1 MSIHNN
7 LYTLYIDGSHYQEF
21 DISAGGGILYFNKKE
36 IAKFQKIT
44 PKDIDDNFHE
54 YFALSTCLNE
64 IKQQQLTQ
72 QIDIKTDCLPLAE
85 NIKKIQQNISLS
97 SNIYTIID
105 KLGLIEILS
114 YFTDL
119 KIEYIPRN
127 ENHLADNHIKSFITS
142 FIQNNNLEKT
152 QKFEQPLNNY
162 INQKTTLSGKKNKN
176 INNNHL
182 VIFIEAPIDNSLTFE
197 FNLINNKN
205 SFDIIQ
211 SNTYTVSSK
220 NWGTHI
226 TKTLTHFLSN
236 LNIEQLQISSIGY
249 LETKL
254 YNYIRPN
261 SILLEQT
268 IKNELDKTYSNYEQI
283 LFYKNDDIV
292 NQFKLLK
299 NLPNKQN
306 KEIIQENKNNKKS
319 FLLLALKSIYDENSK
334 NQFLSDN
341 INHEHIQSVPKEKL
355 SIEEIQKNLFEQFL
369 GDKLENNIRKATA
382 LRQNLEEKNN
392 IKLKF

>member
-21 DISAGGGILYFNKKE
+21 DISAGGGILFFNKKE

-44 PKDIDDNFHE
+44 PKDINDNFHE

-72 QIDIKTDCLPLAE
+72 QIDITTDCWPLAE

-105 KLGLIEILS
+105 KLGLIETLS

-176 INNNHL
+176 IN
-182 VIFIEAPIDNSLTFE
+182 IA
-197 FNLINNKN
+197 
-205 SFDIIQ
+205 
-211 SNTYTVSSK
+211 
-220 NWGTHI
+220 
-226 TKTLTHFLSN
+226 
-236 LNIEQLQISSIGY
+236 
-249 LETKL
+249 
-254 YNYIRPN
+254 
-261 SILLEQT
+261 
-268 IKNELDKTYSNYEQI
+268 
-283 LFYKNDDIV
+283 
-292 NQFKLLK
+292 
-299 NLPNKQN
+299 
-306 KEIIQENKNNKKS
+306 
-319 FLLLALKSIYDENSK
+319 
-334 NQFLSDN
+334 
-341 INHEHIQSVPKEKL
+341 
-355 SIEEIQKNLFEQFL
+355 
-369 GDKLENNIRKATA
+369 
-382 LRQNLEEKNN
+382 
-392 IKLKF
+392 

>member
-1 MSIHNN
+1 MSTNNN

-105 KLGLIEILS
+105 KLGLIETLS

-182 VIFIEAPIDNSLTFE
+182 VIFIESPIDNNLTFE
-197 FNLINNKN
+197 FSLINNKN

-220 NWGTHI
+220 NWGIHI

-261 SILLEQT
+261 SILLDQT

-334 NQFLSDN
+334 NQFLLDN

>member
-1 MSIHNN
+1 MSSFQHSSTIQKFLSAHTN
-7 LYTLYIDGSHYQEF
+7 LLF
-21 DISAGGGILYFNKKE
+21 FNKKE

-105 KLGLIEILS
+105 KLGLIETLS

-182 VIFIEAPIDNSLTFE
+182 VIFIEAPIDNNLTFE
-197 FNLINNKN
+197 FSLINNKN

-220 NWGTHI
+220 NWGIHI

-261 SILLEQT
+261 SILLDQT

-334 NQFLSDN
+334 NQFLS
-341 INHEHIQSVPKEKL
+341 
-355 SIEEIQKNLFEQFL
+355 
-369 GDKLENNIRKATA
+369 
-382 LRQNLEEKNN
+382 
-392 IKLKF
+392 

>member
-1 MSIHNN
+1 M
-7 LYTLYIDGSHYQEF
+7 
-21 DISAGGGILYFNKKE
+21 
-36 IAKFQKIT
+36 
-44 PKDIDDNFHE
+44 
-54 YFALSTCLNE
+54 
-64 IKQQQLTQ
+64 
-72 QIDIKTDCLPLAE
+72 
-85 NIKKIQQNISLS
+85 
-97 SNIYTIID
+97 
-105 KLGLIEILS
+105 
-114 YFTDL
+114 
-119 KIEYIPRN
+119 
-127 ENHLADNHIKSFITS
+127 
-142 FIQNNNLEKT
+142 
-152 QKFEQPLNNY
+152 
-162 INQKTTLSGKKNKN
+162 
-176 INNNHL
+176 
-182 VIFIEAPIDNSLTFE
+182 
-197 FNLINNKN
+197 INNKN

-220 NWGTHI
+220 NWGIHI

-261 SILLEQT
+261 SILLDQT

-341 INHEHIQSVPKEKL
+341 INHEYIQSVPKEKL